1 MSYYDILFDKHFVQF
16 QMKSL
21 NESKMILKQFTTN
34 IINNLLYDVCKACES
49 NVNHI
54 HKLPAYYDIK
64 EDIKCYCRKCKKNKL
79 THNYSNVIGN
89 KLIKYFKKSSK
100 SSKNTIKK
108 MAMNIISD
116 LFCEIPSLHNDY
128 FLCNKCCDI
137 ISPYKLLHSL
147 NKKYNYLCNE
157 SGECNKFKCKNCM
170 KNYCENCING
180 EICID
185 CSKFNKYTYGVSK
198 IVDLM
203 NNYRSKYG
211 DRFTPTQLLV
221 DMAKE
226 NKKFYS

>member
-89 KLIKYFKKSSK
+89 
-100 SSKNTIKK
+100 
-108 MAMNIISD
+108 
-116 LFCEIPSLHNDY
+116 EHN
-128 FLCNKCCDI
+128 F
-137 ISPYKLLHSL
+137 
-147 NKKYNYLCNE
+147 
-157 SGECNKFKCKNCM
+157 
-170 KNYCENCING
+170 
-180 EICID
+180 
-185 CSKFNKYTYGVSK
+185 
-198 IVDLM
+198 
-203 NNYRSKYG
+203 
-211 DRFTPTQLLV
+211 
-221 DMAKE
+221 
-226 NKKFYS
+226 